1 MATELEKIIS
11 VSGKSGL
18 FKVVSAGKVAVVAES
33 LVDGKRQP
41 ILSTQRVSTLAD
53 ISMFTYEE
61 DVKLTDVFSTM
72 LGQNDGKEAINHKV
86 EEAVLRKTF
95 EGILPNYDIDRVYLS
110 DIRKVFQWYNLLL
123 KEGLM
128 KKEEAATEVA
138 DKPAK
143 EEKEP
148 KKAKAETT
156 KKPAKTAAI
165 KEPKAAKPA
174 DSKKK

>member
-61 DVKLTDVFSTM
+61 DVPLKQVLSNMKNIYGEGDGPSSNLTGAALREEF
-72 LGQNDGKEAINHKV
+72 KKV
-86 EEAVLRKTF
+86 
-95 EGILPNYDIDRVYLS
+95 LPDFDEDRVYDS
-110 DIRKVFQWYNLLL
+110 DIKKLFSWYGLL
-123 KEGLM
+123 KSRDMLDFESS
-128 KKEEAATEVA
+128 EESA
-138 DKPAK
+138 
-143 EEKEP
+143 EEESEEN
-148 KKAKAETT
+148 A
-156 KKPAKTAAI
+156 
-165 KEPKAAKPA
+165 
-174 DSKKK
+174 

>member
-61 DVKLTDVFSTM
+61 DVPLKQVLLNMKNVYGDSEGPSANLTGTALREEF
-72 LGQNDGKEAINHKV
+72 KKV
-86 EEAVLRKTF
+86 
-95 EGILPNYDIDRVYLS
+95 LPDFDEDRVYDS
-110 DIRKVFQWYNLLL
+110 DIKKLFNWYGLL
-123 KEGLM
+123 KSRDMLDF
-128 KKEEAATEVA
+128 EASE
-138 DKPAK
+138 
-143 EEKEP
+143 
-148 KKAKAETT
+148 ETT
-156 KKPAKTAAI
+156 SEESEENA
-165 KEPKAAKPA
+165 
-174 DSKKK
+174 

>member
-61 DVKLTDVFSTM
+61 DVPLKQVLSNM
-72 LGQNDGKEAINHKV
+72 KNIYGEGDGPSSNLSGSALREEFKKV
-86 EEAVLRKTF
+86 
-95 EGILPNYDIDRVYLS
+95 LPDFDEDRVYDS
-110 DIRKVFQWYNLLL
+110 DIKKLFNWYGLL
-123 KEGLM
+123 KSRDMLDFEAS
-128 KKEEAATEVA
+128 EETSS
-138 DKPAK
+138 
-143 EEKEP
+143 EESEEN
-148 KKAKAETT
+148 A
-156 KKPAKTAAI
+156 
-165 KEPKAAKPA
+165 
-174 DSKKK
+174 

>member
-61 DVKLTDVFSTM
+61 DMPLKQVLLNMKSVY
-72 LGQNDGKEAINHKV
+72 GEAEGPSSNLSGAALR
-86 EEAVLRKTF
+86 EEFRK
-95 EGILPNYDIDRVYLS
+95 ILPDFDEDRVYDS
-110 DIRKVFQWYNLLL
+110 DIKKLFGWYGLL
-123 KEGLM
+123 KSRDMLDFETSEDST
-128 KKEEAATEVA
+128 EEETEENA
-138 DKPAK
+138 
-143 EEKEP
+143 
-148 KKAKAETT
+148 
-156 KKPAKTAAI
+156 
-165 KEPKAAKPA
+165 
-174 DSKKK
+174 

>member
-61 DVKLTDVFSTM
+61 DVSLKQVLLNMRNVYA
-72 LGQNDGKEAINHKV
+72 EAEGPSSSLSGSALREEFRKV
-86 EEAVLRKTF
+86 
-95 EGILPNYDIDRVYLS
+95 LPDFDEDRVYDS
-110 DIRKVFQWYNLLL
+110 DIKKLFSWYGLL
-123 KEGLM
+123 KSRDMLDFDTSEASAEDES
-128 KKEEAATEVA
+128 EENE
-138 DKPAK
+138 
-143 EEKEP
+143 
-148 KKAKAETT
+148 
-156 KKPAKTAAI
+156 
-165 KEPKAAKPA
+165 
-174 DSKKK
+174 

>member
-61 DVKLTDVFSTM
+61 DVPLKQVLSNM
-72 LGQNDGKEAINHKV
+72 KNIYGEGDGPSSNLSGSALREEFKKV
-86 EEAVLRKTF
+86 
-95 EGILPNYDIDRVYLS
+95 LPDFDEDRVYDS
-110 DIRKVFQWYNLLL
+110 DIKKLFRWYGLL
-123 KEGLM
+123 KSRNMLDFEAS
-128 KKEEAATEVA
+128 EETSS
-138 DKPAK
+138 
-143 EEKEP
+143 EESEEN
-148 KKAKAETT
+148 A
-156 KKPAKTAAI
+156 
-165 KEPKAAKPA
+165 
-174 DSKKK
+174 

>member
-61 DVKLTDVFSTM
+61 DVPLKQVLSNMKNIYGEGEGPSSNLSGSALREEF
-72 LGQNDGKEAINHKV
+72 KKV
-86 EEAVLRKTF
+86 
-95 EGILPNYDIDRVYLS
+95 LPDFDEDRVYES
-110 DIRKVFQWYNLLL
+110 DIKKLFSWYGLL
-123 KEGLM
+123 KSRNMLDFEAS
-128 KKEEAATEVA
+128 EETSS
-138 DKPAK
+138 
-143 EEKEP
+143 EESEEN
-148 KKAKAETT
+148 A
-156 KKPAKTAAI
+156 
-165 KEPKAAKPA
+165 
-174 DSKKK
+174 

>member
-61 DVKLTDVFSTM
+61 DVPLKQVLSNMKNIYGEGDGPSSNLSGSM
-72 LGQNDGKEAINHKV
+72 LREEFKKV
-86 EEAVLRKTF
+86 
-95 EGILPNYDIDRVYLS
+95 LPDFDEDRVYDS
-110 DIRKVFQWYNLLL
+110 DIKKLFSWYGLL
-123 KEGLM
+123 KSRDMLDFEAS
-128 KKEEAATEVA
+128 EETSS
-138 DKPAK
+138 
-143 EEKEP
+143 EESEEN
-148 KKAKAETT
+148 A
-156 KKPAKTAAI
+156 
-165 KEPKAAKPA
+165 
-174 DSKKK
+174 

>member
-61 DVKLTDVFSTM
+61 DIPLKQVLSNMKNIYGEGPSSNLTGAALREEF
-72 LGQNDGKEAINHKV
+72 KKV
-86 EEAVLRKTF
+86 
-95 EGILPNYDIDRVYLS
+95 LPDFDEDRVYDS
-110 DIRKVFQWYNLLL
+110 DIKKLFSWYGLL
-123 KEGLM
+123 KSRDMLDFEAS
-128 KKEEAATEVA
+128 EESS
-138 DKPAK
+138 
-143 EEKEP
+143 EEESEEN
-148 KKAKAETT
+148 A
-156 KKPAKTAAI
+156 
-165 KEPKAAKPA
+165 
-174 DSKKK
+174 

>member
-61 DVKLTDVFSTM
+61 DVPLKQVLSNM
-72 LGQNDGKEAINHKV
+72 KNIYGEGDGPSSNLSGSALREEFKKV
-86 EEAVLRKTF
+86 
-95 EGILPNYDIDRVYLS
+95 LPDFDEDRVYDS
-110 DIRKVFQWYNLLL
+110 DIKKLFSWYGLL
-123 KEGLM
+123 KSRNMLDFEAS
-128 KKEEAATEVA
+128 EET
-138 DKPAK
+138 PS
-143 EEKEP
+143 EESEEN
-148 KKAKAETT
+148 A
-156 KKPAKTAAI
+156 
-165 KEPKAAKPA
+165 
-174 DSKKK
+174 